1 MFIKVSKMEFLFEQF
16 QQKLK
21 HTSTDFVRSIMDEI
35 HWEARLIGIKG
46 ARGIGKTTLLLQYI
60 KLHLR
65 SSLGQT
71 LYVSLDDIWFNHHSL
86 IELVRDFERQG
97 GRYLFLDEVHKYSG
111 WAQELKNIYDSYPN
125 LKIVFTGS
133 SLLEI
138 LNARADL
145 SRRAVVYTMQG
156 FSFREYIGVES
167 GTLLKP
173 LSLDQILEN
182 HIEVTQQINDK
193 IKPFQYFES
202 YIKHGY
208 YPFYKE
214 ELDLYE
220 MRLGEVV
227 NMILEIELPLLR
239 NVDMA
244 YVTKVKQLL
253 VIIAESVPFVPNVS
267 KLSDKIGINRATLL
281 SYLNYLDEIGLTHNL
296 YKDAH
301 GISKLQKPS
310 KVYLENTNLIF
321 LLARNNANIGNLRE
335 TFFSNQLSYR
345 HSLGYTD
352 LGDFLVDGQFNF
364 EIGGK
369 GKGHKQIK
377 TVANSYVV
385 ADDILYASQN
395 KIPLWLFGFLY

>member
-1 MFIKVSKMEFLFEQF
+1 LFIKVNKMEFLFEQF

-60 KLHLR
+60 KLHLS

-125 LKIVFTGS
+125 LKIVFTGP

-352 LGDFLVDGQFNF
+352 LGDFLVDGQFTF

>member
-1 MFIKVSKMEFLFEQF
+1 LFIKVNKMEFLFEQF

-60 KLHLR
+60 KLHLS

-352 LGDFLVDGQFNF
+352 LGDFLVEGQFTF

-385 ADDILYASQN
+385 ADDILYGSHN

>member
-1 MFIKVSKMEFLFEQF
+1 MFIKVNKMEFLFEQF

-60 KLHLR
+60 KLHLS

-193 IKPFQYFES
+193 IKPFQYFDS
-202 YIKHGY
+202 YLKHGY

-244 YVTKVKQLL
+244 YGTKVKQLL
-253 VIIAESVPFVPNVS
+253 AIIAESVPFVPNVS

-352 LGDFLVDGQFNF
+352 LGDFLVEGQFTF

-385 ADDILYASQN
+385 ADDILYGSHN

>member
-1 MFIKVSKMEFLFEQF
+1 MFIKVNKMEFLFEQF

-60 KLHLR
+60 KLHLS

-182 HIEVTQQINDK
+182 NIEVTQQINDK

-352 LGDFLVDGQFNF
+352 LGDFLVEGQFTF

-385 ADDILYASQN
+385 ADDILYGSHN

>member
-60 KLHLR
+60 KLHLS

-173 LSLDQILEN
+173 LSLDQIIEN
-182 HIEVTQQINDK
+182 HIEVTQQINDR
-193 IKPFQYFES
+193 IKPFQYFDS
-202 YIKHGY
+202 YLKHGY

-281 SYLNYLDEIGLTHNL
+281 SYLNYLDEIGLTYNL

-321 LLARNNANIGNLRE
+321 LLARNNANMGNLRE

-352 LGDFLVDGQFNF
+352 LGDFLVDGQFTF

-369 GKGHKQIK
+369 GKNHKQIK

-385 ADDILYASQN
+385 ADDILYGSHN

>member
-1 MFIKVSKMEFLFEQF
+1 MFIKVNKMEFLFEQF

-60 KLHLR
+60 KLHLS

-86 IELVRDFERQG
+86 IELIRDFERQG
-97 GRYLFLDEVHKYSG
+97 GRYLFLDEVHKYSE

-352 LGDFLVDGQFNF
+352 LGDFLVEGQFTF

>member
-1 MFIKVSKMEFLFEQF
+1 M
-16 QQKLK
+16 
-21 HTSTDFVRSIMDEI
+21 
-35 HWEARLIGIKG
+35 
-46 ARGIGKTTLLLQYI
+46 
-60 KLHLR
+60 
-65 SSLGQT
+65 
-71 LYVSLDDIWFNHHSL
+71 
-86 IELVRDFERQG
+86 
-97 GRYLFLDEVHKYSG
+97 DEVHKYSG
-111 WAQELKNIYDSYPN
+111 WAQELKNINDSYPN

-193 IKPFQYFES
+193 IKPLQYFDS
-202 YIKHGY
+202 YLKHGY
-208 YPFYKE
+208 YPFYRE
-214 ELDLYE
+214 GLDLYE
-220 MRLGEVV
+220 IRLGEVV

-281 SYLNYLDEIGLTHNL
+281 SYLNYLDEIGLTYNL
-296 YKDAH
+296 YKDPY

-335 TFFSNQLSYR
+335 TFFSNQLRYR
-345 HSLGYTD
+345 HTLGYTD
-352 LGDFLVDGQFNF
+352 LGDFLVDGQFTF

-369 GKGHKQIK
+369 GKSHKQIK

-385 ADDILYASQN
+385 ADNILYGSQN

>member
-1 MFIKVSKMEFLFEQF
+1 MFIKVNKMEFLFEQF

-60 KLHLR
+60 KLHLS

-352 LGDFLVDGQFNF
+352 LGDFLVEGQFTF

-385 ADDILYASQN
+385 ADDILYGSHN